1 MRVAHDRYV
10 LALIVDRRRLTTA
23 SSLTAARE
31 RFGASVKRDSGADAA
46 EADRVKCQD

>member
-10 LALIVDRRRLTTA
+10 LALIVDGRCLTTA

-31 RFGASVKRDSGADAA
+31 RFGASVKRDSGAEAA